1 MALSAMQV
9 NTSDNDDSYDLAVL
23 MDRVRQ
29 QDRRAFEQ
37 IFGHFGPRVKA
48 LLLKSGADPA
58 LAEDIVQDVFVSV
71 WHKAG
76 QYAPERGTVS
86 AWIFTIARNVRIDR
100 LRRQSSQ
107 PYVDVTAIEL
117 ADDGVDA
124 EEALDTA
131 QRAELVAKA
140 VVELPDDQRQVIEL
154 SYVCDLAQSEIAD
167 CLSLPLG
174 TVKSRMRLAYAKLKQ
189 KLETTI

>member
-9 NTSDNDDSYDLAVL
+9 DTSDHDDSYDLAVL

-29 QDRRAFEQ
+29 QDRRAFEK
-37 IFGHFGPRVKA
+37 IYCHFGPRVKA

-71 WHKAG
+71 WQKAG

-100 LRRQSSQ
+100 LRRRSSQ
-107 PYVDVTAIEL
+107 PYLDVTAIEL
-117 ADDGVDA
+117 ADDSTDA

-131 QRAELVAKA
+131 QRAELVARA

-167 CLSLPLG
+167 RLSLPLG

-189 KLETTI
+189 KLEITI